1 VSLTS
6 SQRYHFSRK
15 LFLIGSPVDFVSHE
29 KNRRHEKK
37 NQKERRLPPSI
48 RKKKLLFLI
57 SSFSFAFCFTLKWK
71 KENKKKKEEKSRFS
85 PFNCVGGLCGGEEGK
100 VPINTT
106 DRAHEPS
113 TYYTLGV
120 CVYKWLYTRT
130 VD

>member
-1 VSLTS
+1 LVPQLISFHT
-6 SQRYHFSRK
+6 RRTEVARK
-15 LFLIGSPVDFVSHE
+15 I
-29 KNRRHEKK
+29 
-37 NQKERRLPPSI
+37 QKRIRPFPPSI
-48 RKKKLLFLI
+48 RKKTFV
-57 SSFSFAFCFTLKWK
+57 SYFFSFAFCFTLKWK

-120 CVYKWLYTRT
+120 CI
-130 VD
+130 